1 MDPRPHSATPRP
13 AKIRHAGGCA
23 CEPCFADRVRA
34 AQRAV
39 ARLVAIGSAD
49 GVRLA
54 REQRA
59 DAQRLPLRGARDY
72 TQAADLVRAF
82 AAEGGDPGPSDA
94 VAADLGALA
103 LLASEGRAQA
113 FEARKE
119 SAFSE
124 ACVTRPA
131 CTGRTDLPCRDE
143 RPGAPKPATVSG
155 GVPGFWSKSEARMVR
170 GNAVALQSAYR
181 IAGHD
186 RHAEGGDCAADC
198 AGCRVD
204 RLRTARA
211 RAEDPANP
219 GKVRKYWAHVAHAL
233 AKAIAAHGGAE

>member
-1 MDPRPHSATPRP
+1 MDPRPHSATPQG
-13 AKIRHAGGCA
+13 AKIRHADACA
-23 CEPCFADRVRA
+23 CEPCFAARIRK

-39 ARLVAIGSAD
+39 ARLIAIGAAD

-72 TQAADLVRAF
+72 VEAERLVRAF

-124 ACVTRPA
+124 ASIARPA

-155 GVPGFWSKSEARMVR
+155 GVPGFWSKHEARMVR
-170 GNAVALQSAYR
+170 GNADALRTAYR

-186 RHAEGGDCAADC
+186 RHAEGGDCAAEC
-198 AGCRVD
+198 AGCQSD
-204 RLRTARA
+204 RLARA
-211 RAEDPANP
+211 RENALNP
-219 GKVRKYWAHVAHAL
+219 RFSRKQRKAWAHVAHAL
-233 AKAIAAHGGAE
+233 AKAIASDGGAE